1 MLFYRHFFLFALA
14 PIWFCATSTAQ
25 VLFLE
30 ESESSETDEPK
41 IEAAVGDV
49 IEVEVHADLGRFSA
63 SGISFF
69 VSVPCGPFKVVD
81 HGDRTGREVR
91 PFESGSLFQG
101 SIEAGNTLV
110 YGGEIPD
117 LSDDQQMLSY
127 AAILGPGARRGRTG
141 SGVVARFEL
150 LCLEPVHHAR
160 ISIQSNPIR
169 ETRLVL
175 DDGFTERPF
184 SAVQGLE
191 ITVGASTV
199 VGGENSWGEIKAEFA
214 D

>member
-1 MLFYRHFFLFALA
+1 MRFYRLFFLFALA
-14 PIWFCATSTAQ
+14 LIGFYATSAAQ
-25 VLFLE
+25 VLYLE
-30 ESESSETDEPK
+30 ESESDESA
-41 IEAAVGDV
+41 IEVAVGDV
-49 IEVEVHADLGRFSA
+49 VEVEVHADLGRFSA
-63 SGISFF
+63 SGITFF
-69 VSVPCGPFKVVD
+69 VSIPCGPFEVVD
-81 HGDRTGREVR
+81 YGDHAREGVR
-91 PFESGSLFQG
+91 PFEPGGLFQG

-110 YGGEIPD
+110 YGDEVPD
-117 LSDDQQMLSY
+117 LSEDQLMLSY

-160 ISIQSNPIR
+160 IAIKSSPIR

-191 ITVGASTV
+191 ITVGTSTV
-199 VGGENSWGEIKAEFA
+199 IDGKNSWGEIKAEFT